1 MLPGGKKIAIYA
13 RKSKFTGKGDSIE
26 SQIALCKNKIYEKY
40 EGISDDDIDIFSEEG
55 VSGASTRKRKQFQA
69 MMKNVVEG
77 KYECVVTY
85 KLDRFSRSTSDFFT
99 NFDIIKNNKV
109 TFISVS
115 DTFDTSTSNGQI
127 FMGMMVMF
135 SEFERN
141 IITERITDN
150 MLYLAKG
157 GRWLGGTCPTG
168 YRSVKLSGD
177 TKNDGHIRTQHK
189 LEIIPEEAEIVKLIF
204 DKYLELKS
212 MTALET
218 YCIQHDI
225 KTKNDVAYSRFAI
238 KGILS
243 NPVYVS
249 GDESIFDYFDSIGA
263 KIFTEKAD
271 FDGKH
276 GVMVYN
282 KTNQNI
288 TPDKNYRIKP
298 TSEWIVAIGKH
309 KPIIDSAKWLEVQNL
324 LSQNNSK
331 SYRQTKSND
340 AILSGL
346 LICGECGAYMR
357 PKTDHR
363 RKTPEGK
370 SRFSYTCEGKAKS
383 KKHLCS
389 IKAINQGNDLDNE
402 VINYISSIAQ
412 NREDIFND
420 VKKTAKAVLENKDN
434 YEKELKSLKRAQNKL
449 KKEIDAAMLNFKKL
463 TSEVTIKLLEKDI
476 EDMTKRE
483 SEIAKQIT
491 EIEEKLANSKLSLSY
506 FDNYI
511 NEYASF
517 SKNFSTMSAID
528 KNHMLRTFIDRIIW
542 DGEKFDIILAGGTI
556 DSGATLCEDS
566 K

>member
-1 MLPGGKKIAIYA
+1 MLPDGKKVAIYA

-40 EGISDDDIDIFSEEG
+40 GTLSDELIDIFSDEG
-55 VSGASTRKRKQFQA
+55 VSGASTKKRKQFQA
-69 MMKNVVEG
+69 MMKNVVDG
-77 KYECVVTY
+77 QYDCVVTY

-99 NFDIIKNNKV
+99 NFDIIKNSNV
-109 TFISVS
+109 TFVSVN
-115 DTFDTSTSNGQI
+115 DTFDTSTPNGKI

-141 IITERITDN
+141 LITERITDN
-150 MLYLAKG
+150 MLYLAKS

-168 YRSVKLSGD
+168 FKSIKLSGD
-177 TKNDGHIRTQHK
+177 TKNDGLIRTQHK
-189 LEIIPEEAEIVKLIF
+189 LEIIPEEAEIVKMIF

-212 MTALET
+212 LTALET

-225 KTKNDVAYSRFAI
+225 KSKNDVAYSRFAI

-243 NPVYVS
+243 NPVYVAA
-249 GDESIFDYFDSIGA
+249 DECIFKYFDNLDA
-263 KIFTEKAD
+263 KIFTEESN
-271 FDGKH
+271 FNGKH

-288 TPDKNYRIKP
+288 TPEKNYRVKP

-309 KPIIDSAKWLEVQNL
+309 KPIIDSEKWLKAQNL

-420 VKKTAKAVLENKDN
+420 VKKKAKAVLENKDN

-449 KKEIDAAMLNFKKL
+449 KNDIDAAMLNLRKL

-476 EDMTKRE
+476 ENMTE
-483 SEIAKQIT
+483 QENIIANQIT

-511 NEYASF
+511 NEFASF

-528 KNHMLRTFIDRIIW
+528 KNQMLRTFIDRIIW

-556 DSGATLCEDS
+556 DPGATLCVDS